1 MHFHH
6 RLFHNLFKITILLK
20 GIAGFFEI
28 LGGIILLFF
37 ATRPL
42 EYVLDLILSHEL
54 VSYKGDIIAE
64 ALLSFV
70 SNISRNV
77 QIFGAIALLAF
88 GTINILLVFGL
99 WRRKL
104 WAFPAASI
112 ILLALIL
119 YQTYKF
125 YLSQAIPI
133 AAFIIFDIVVLVLI
147 LNEYRYHILQHHNGK
162 V

>member
-6 RLFHNLFKITILLK
+6 GPFHNLFKITIFLK
-20 GIAGFFEI
+20 GVAGFFEI

-37 ATRPL
+37 ATKPF
-42 EYVLDLILSHEL
+42 EYVLDLVLSHEL
-54 VSYKGDIIAE
+54 VSYRGDLIAD
-64 ALLSFV
+64 ALHSFV
-70 SNISRNV
+70 SNISRNF

-88 GTINILLVFGL
+88 GAINLLLVFGL

-104 WAFPAASI
+104 WAFPAASV

-119 YQTYKF
+119 YQIYKV
-125 YLSQAIPI
+125 YISQAVPMV
-133 AAFIIFDIVVLVLI
+133 AFIVFDIAVLVLI
-147 LNEYRYHILQHHNGK
+147 LNEYRYHIIQHHNGK

>member
-6 RLFHNLFKITILLK
+6 KLFHNLFKITIFLK
-20 GIAGFFEI
+20 GMAGVFEI

-37 ATRPL
+37 ATKPL

-54 VSYKGDIIAE
+54 VSYRGDLIAN

-70 SNISRNV
+70 SDISRNV

-88 GTINILLVFGL
+88 GAINILLVFGL

-112 ILLALIL
+112 ILIVLIL
-119 YQTYKF
+119 YQIYNL

-133 AAFIIFDIVVLVLI
+133 VGFIVFDMVILALI
-147 LNEYRYHILQHHNGK
+147 LNEYKYHILQHHNGG